1 MTNNA
6 TNGAALQWLSTP
18 EAARQLGIS
27 QTTLRRM
34 RDREDGLKQGLHYKR
49 GLFQNTPVTW
59 NVSEI
64 ARFIE
69 ANAYSARTEQRQG

>member
-34 RDREDGLKQGLHYKR
+34 RDREGGLKQGLHYKR
-49 GLFQNTPVTW
+49 GLFQNTPCRW
-59 NVSEI
+59 NTSEI
-64 ARFIE
+64 EKFIA
-69 ANAYSARTEQRQG
+69 ANSYTNPATQEQG